1 MVQQLNRLPAA
12 GFPAPGFGIYV
23 HWPFCLAK
31 CPYCDFNSHVQN
43 DVDHARWR
51 KALVRELAYY
61 ADTLPQKQTVTS
73 IFFGGGTP
81 SLMAPDTVAAVIAAV
96 QKYFPVAEDVEITL
110 EANPTSAEAAR
121 FKGYAAAGVNRV
133 SLGVQSLRDAELQF
147 LGRQHSAKE
156 ALAAL
161 DLARQHFT
169 RSSFDLIYARP
180 GQTVEDWRAELDEA
194 LSYAGGH
201 LSLYQLTIEKGTPFY
216 TLYQRGEMPIPAE
229 EEAAALYEETREQ
242 AAKHGYDAY
251 EVSNYAVKGQES
263 RHNLVY
269 WRYGDYLGIG
279 PGAHGRVTR
288 TDGKY
293 ATRAHRAPA
302 IWLERVEKRGH
313 GAHQEERLAYAD
325 RAAEMLLMGLRLAEP
340 LSLARLEEESGG
352 AEVLDRA
359 GLAKMQENGLITV
372 TDDALQSTEA
382 GRQRLEYVLSR
393 IVL

>member
-1 MVQQLNRLPAA
+1 MVQRLKTLESVA
-12 GFPAPGFGIYV
+12 FPAPGFGIYV

-31 CPYCDFNSHVQN
+31 CPYCDFNSHVQD

-51 KALVRELAYY
+51 GALVREIAHY
-61 ADTLPQKQTVTS
+61 AETLPHKQTVTS

-81 SLMAPDTVAAVIAAV
+81 SLMVPETVAAVIATVRAH
-96 QKYFPVAEDVEITL
+96 FPVAEDVEITL
-110 EANPTSAEAAR
+110 EANPTSTEAAR
-121 FKGYAAAGVNRV
+121 FKGYAEAGVSRV
-133 SLGVQSLRDAELQF
+133 SLGVQSLRDVELKF

-180 GQTVEDWRAELDEA
+180 GQTVADWRAELAEA

-216 TLYQRGEMPIPAE
+216 TLYQRGEMPIPSDD
-229 EEAAALYEETREQ
+229 EAAALYEETRDQ

-251 EVSNYAVKGQES
+251 EVSNYARAGEES

-279 PGAHGRVTR
+279 PGAHGRITI
-288 TDGKY
+288 DGKKY
-293 ATRAHRAPA
+293 ATRAHRAPQ
-302 IWLERVEKRGH
+302 IWLERVEKHGH
-313 GAHQEERLAYAD
+313 GAHEDTQLSCED

-340 LSLARLEEESGG
+340 LSLTRLETAAGG
-352 AEVLDRA
+352 AEVLNWQEIRKAEAA
-359 GLAKMQENGLITV
+359 GWLTV
-372 TDDALQSTEA
+372 TEAALQTTEA
-382 GRQRLEYVLSR
+382 GRLRLEYLLSH
-393 IVL
+393 IIL

>member
-1 MVQQLNRLPAA
+1 MT
-12 GFPAPGFGIYV
+12 APGFGIYV

-31 CPYCDFNSHVQN
+31 CPYCDFNSHVQD

-51 KALVRELAYY
+51 GALVREVAHY
-61 ADTLPQKQTVTS
+61 AEKLPQKQNVTS

-81 SLMAPDTVAAVIAAV
+81 SLMPPDTVAAVIAAV
-96 QKYFPVAEDVEITL
+96 REYFPVAADAEITL

-121 FKGYAAAGVNRV
+121 FQGYAEAGVNRV

-161 DLARQHFT
+161 EMARQHFP

-180 GQTVEDWRAELDEA
+180 GQTAQDWREELAEA
-194 LSYAGGH
+194 LSYAAGH
-201 LSLYQLTIEKGTPFY
+201 LSLYQLTIEKATPFY
-216 TLYQRGEMPIPAE
+216 TLYQRGEMPIPSDD
-229 EEAAALYEETREQ
+229 EAAALYDITREK
-242 AAKHGYDAY
+242 AAAAGYTAY
-251 EVSNYAVKGQES
+251 EVSNYARAGEES

-279 PGAHGRVTR
+279 PGAHGRITL
-288 TDGKY
+288 DGKKY
-293 ATRAHRAPA
+293 ATRAHRAPQ
-302 IWLERVEKRGH
+302 IWLERVEKHGH
-313 GAHQEERLAYAD
+313 GAHGDTQLSRED

-340 LSLARLEEESGG
+340 LSLARLEAAAGG
-352 AEVLDRA
+352 AEVLNWQEIRKAEAA
-359 GLAKMQENGLITV
+359 GWLAV
-372 TDDALQSTEA
+372 TEAALQTTEA
-382 GRQRLEYVLSR
+382 GRLRLEYLLSR